1 MPNNQKIEKWERWIE
16 HIQDDVIYL
25 LGSRQTYKSYGEI
38 VRSNQEIMK
47 DGPSLHSWVRSNYVT
62 FVSMAI
68 RRQLDTDSD
77 SISLAR
83 IIADIRDN
91 PGDLTRA
98 DFVARY
104 AGMAFGVGPSL
115 GNKDFT
121 DNAGSGTFMDATIAQ
136 ADFDR
141 LQTAA
146 QDVSRL
152 ATRTIAHRTTKNVP
166 TLTFDEVDKCIETI
180 KDVTQKYVLLLT
192 ASHNVMEPIMQD
204 WSGIFREKWI
214 K

>member
-1 MPNNQKIEKWERWIE
+1 MSKNQKLQKWERWITP
-16 HIQDDVIYL
+16 IQDDVIYL

-38 VRSNQEIMK
+38 VKANQDVMNG
-47 DGPSLHSWVRSNYVT
+47 GPSFHSWVRSNYVT

-68 RRQLDTDSD
+68 RRQLDTDND

-83 IIADIRDN
+83 LISDIRDN

-115 GNKDFT
+115 GERDFT
-121 DNAGSGTFMDATIAQ
+121 ANAGGGAFMDATIAQ
-136 ADFDR
+136 VDFDR

-146 QDVSRL
+146 REVSKL
-152 ATRTIAHRTTKNVP
+152 ATRTIAHRTTKSVP
-166 TLTFDEVDKCIETI
+166 TLTFDEVDECIETI
-180 KDVTQKYVLLLT
+180 KEITQKYILLLT

-204 WSGIFREKWI
+204 WSGIFREEWI